1 MESYSFMKEI
11 IIFYMSLEPVVA
23 LAFEKS
29 CHDKGVVPIAM
40 QQVSQIKNMEILKEA
55 GMYKLLIVEDDKVL
69 KFGLKKCLEEEGYSV
84 AVSENYTEVSGVLK
98 SETVDLVILDVNLP
112 GKDGFEIY
120 RQMVSVRKI
129 PAIFLTARD
138 EEDDIV
144 KGFDLGAEDYITKP
158 FSINVFLKKIAAIM
172 RRCYGKEGSVIVQG
186 DLTVYPDERKVLKKN
201 AQVNLSP
208 TEYKILEVFLR
219 NINRVLTKDALIES
233 IWDKSVNWSDESA
246 LAVNINR
253 LRNKIGH
260 QYIQTVFGVG
270 YMWGVKDETDEC

>member
-1 MESYSFMKEI
+1 MIERDPRE
-11 IIFYMSLEPVVA
+11 
-23 LAFEKS
+23 
-29 CHDKGVVPIAM
+29 D
-40 QQVSQIKNMEILKEA
+40 

-84 AVSENYTEVSGVLK
+84 LVSENYAEVSDVLK
-98 SETVDLVILDVNLP
+98 SEMIDLVILDVNLP
-112 GKDGFEIY
+112 GKDGFELY

-129 PAIFLTARD
+129 PAVFLTARD

-158 FSINVFLKKIAAIM
+158 FSVNVFLKKVAAIM
-172 RRCYGKEGSVIVQG
+172 RRCYGKESSVIVQG
-186 DLTVYPDERKVLKKN
+186 DLTIYTDERKVFLKD

-208 TEYKILEVFLR
+208 TEYKILEVFIR
-219 NINRVLTKDALIES
+219 NVNRVLTKDALMES
-233 IWDKSVNWSDESA
+233 IWDQSVNWSDDST

-260 QYIQTVFGVG
+260 HHIKTVFGVG
-270 YMWGVKDETDEC
+270 YMWGGKDETDEC